1 MHMSH
6 MVSVHSSVDGHIVW
20 FHFFA
25 NVNHE
30 AIGMMCK
37 DLWGVLTDS
46 FRDVSKSAIGH
57 IANSSIVIFKI
68 SLINYY
74 RLCVCVFVM
83 GVVVG
88 RMPCGACVAQR
99 TSLLSQFFPS
109 RFHGFQGSDSSS
121 QPCMACSFTCLA
133 ILPASVFSFFEMP
146 SH

>member
-1 MHMSH
+1 MSH
-6 MVSVHSSVDGHIVW
+6 IVSVHSSVDGHIVW

-68 SLINYY
+68 SSINYY
-74 RLCVCVFVM
+74 HLCVCVFVM
-83 GVVVG
+83 GVFAG
-88 RMPCGACVAQR
+88 RIPCGACVTQR

-121 QPCMACSFTCLA
+121 QPCMACSFFCLA